1 MIKKNRLES
10 TIIVAII
17 ALVGTFLGYIFDSV
31 NKRSQQQ
38 REFES
43 TLIINAVETG
53 NSEVSKNNLKF
64 LIDANLISD
73 KAQQIKLIEM
83 ISDSTYIIYRGAS
96 VKPSKSET
104 AFICLDSNASKYH
117 LLKDCRA
124 LHDCGLKILEL
135 SISEAKSIYGRE
147 LCGWED

>member
-10 TIIVAII
+10 TVIVAII
-17 ALVGTFLGYIFDSV
+17 ALVGTFSGYIFDSV

-83 ISDSTYIIYRGAS
+83 ISDSTYKIYKGAY
-96 VKPSKSET
+96 VKPSKNDA
-104 AFICLDSNASKYH
+104 AFICLDSKASKYH
-117 LLKDCRA
+117 RSKDCRA
-124 LHDCGLKILEL
+124 LRECGLKILEL
-135 SISEAKSIYGRE
+135 SVGEAKSTYDRE